1 MKKFIL
7 TAFTATTLL
16 LPISPLFAGPLT
28 ISLGIPQ
35 EHTFTEKNES
45 GSKIEADGS
54 SGYYLGIKFPIGGL
68 GLGIDSYKTKFKG
81 DSTKIVTMM
90 YNLFYQ
96 FPIPVLNFTI
106 GLGSGKTKLD
116 CSECAED
123 YTDPESGYK
132 TGYKAGEASQ
142 WYTSFGIQLTQ
153 LIDIHISYRS
163 ITSKKI
169 EQVYSGTKVNYSAN
183 VTGVGLAFNF

>member
-1 MKKFIL
+1 MKKIIL
-7 TAFTATTLL
+7 SAFTATSLL
-16 LPISPLFAGPLT
+16 LPSAPVFAGPLT

-35 EHTFTEKNES
+35 EHTFSEKNES

-54 SGYYLGIKFPIGGL
+54 SGYFLGIKFPVGF

-81 DSTKIVTMM
+81 DTSKIVTIM
-90 YNLFYQ
+90 YNIFYQ
-96 FPIPVLNFTI
+96 FPIPVINLTI

-116 CSECAED
+116 CSECAEV
-123 YTDPESGYK
+123 YTDPESGDK

-153 LIDIHISYRS
+153 LFDIHISYRS
-163 ITSKKI
+163 IISKKI
-169 EQVYSGTKVNYSAN
+169 EQVYSGAKVNYSGN
-183 VTGVGLAFNF
+183 VIGVGIAFKF

>member
-1 MKKFIL
+1 MKKIIL

-16 LPISPLFAGPLT
+16 LPITPVFAGPLT

-35 EHTFTEKNES
+35 EHTFSENKS

-54 SGYYLGIKFPIGGL
+54 SGYFLGIKFPVGF

-81 DSTKIVTMM
+81 DTSKIVTIM
-90 YNLFYQ
+90 YNIFYQ
-96 FPIPVLNFTI
+96 FPIPVINLTI
-106 GLGSGKTKLD
+106 GIGSGKTKLE
-116 CSECAED
+116 CSACAEN
-123 YTDPESGYK
+123 YTDPESGDK
-132 TGYKAGEASQ
+132 TGYKAGAANQ
-142 WYTSFGIQLTQ
+142 LYTSFGIQFNQ

-169 EQVYSGTKVNYSAN
+169 EQVYSGTKVNYSGT
-183 VTGVGLAFNF
+183 VTGVGLAFKF

>member
-1 MKKFIL
+1 MKKIIL
-7 TAFTATTLL
+7 SAFTVTSML
-16 LPISPLFAGPLT
+16 LPSAPVFAGPLK

-45 GSKIEADGS
+45 GRKIEADGS
-54 SGYYLGIKFPIGGL
+54 SGYFLGIKFPIGF

-81 DSTKIVTMM
+81 DTSKIVTIM
-90 YNLFYQ
+90 YNIFYQ
-96 FPIPVLNFTI
+96 FPIPVINLTI

-116 CSECAED
+116 CSACEED
-123 YTDPESGYK
+123 YMDPESDGK
-132 TGYKAGEASQ
+132 TVYKAGEASQ

-163 ITSKKI
+163 IINKKI
-169 EQVYSGTKVNYSAN
+169 EQVYSGAKVNYSGN
-183 VTGVGLAFNF
+183 VTGVGFAFKF

>member
-1 MKKFIL
+1 MKKIIL

-16 LPISPLFAGPLT
+16 LPTSPLFAGPLT

-45 GSKIEADGS
+45 GRKIEADGS
-54 SGYYLGIKFPIGGL
+54 SGYFLGIKFPIGF

-81 DSTKIVTMM
+81 ETSKIVTIM
-90 YNLFYQ
+90 YNIFYQ
-96 FPIPVLNFTI
+96 FPIPVINLTI

-116 CSECAED
+116 CSACAED
-123 YTDPESGYK
+123 YTDPESGDK
-132 TGYKAGEASQ
+132 TGYKAGAASQ

-163 ITSKKI
+163 VTSKKI
-169 EQVYSGTKVNYSAN
+169 EQVYSEAKVNYSGN
-183 VTGVGLAFNF
+183 VTGVGLAFKF

>member
-1 MKKFIL
+1 MKKIIL
-7 TAFTATTLL
+7 SAFTATSLL
-16 LPISPLFAGPLT
+16 LPITQVFAGPLT
-28 ISLGIPQ
+28 ISLRIPQ
-35 EHTFTEKNES
+35 EHTFSEKNES

-54 SGYYLGIKFPIGGL
+54 SGYFLGIKFPVGF

-81 DSTKIVTMM
+81 DTSKIVTIM
-90 YNLFYQ
+90 YNIFYQ
-96 FPIPVLNFTI
+96 FPIPVINLTI

-123 YTDPESGYK
+123 YTDPESGDK

-163 ITSKKI
+163 IISKKI
-169 EQVYSGTKVNYSAN
+169 EQVYSRAKVNYSGN
-183 VTGVGLAFNF
+183 VTGVGLAFKF

>member
-1 MKKFIL
+1 MKKVIL
-7 TAFTATTLL
+7 SAFTATSLL
-16 LPISPLFAGPLT
+16 LPITQVFAGPLT

-35 EHTFTEKNES
+35 EHTFSEKNES

-54 SGYYLGIKFPIGGL
+54 SGYFLGIKFPMGI

-81 DSTKIVTMM
+81 DSSIIVTIM
-90 YNLFYQ
+90 YNIFYQ
-96 FPIPVLNFTI
+96 FPIPVINLTI

-123 YTDPESGYK
+123 YTDPESGDK

-163 ITSKKI
+163 IISKKI
-169 EQVYSGTKVNYSAN
+169 EQVYSGAKVNYSGN
-183 VTGVGLAFNF
+183 LTGVGIAFKF

>member
-1 MKKFIL
+1 MKKIIL
-7 TAFTATTLL
+7 SAFTATSLL
-16 LPISPLFAGPLT
+16 LPITQVFAGPLI

-35 EHTFTEKNES
+35 EHTFAEKNES

-54 SGYYLGIKFPIGGL
+54 SGYFLGIKFPIGF

-81 DSTKIVTMM
+81 DTSKIVTIM
-90 YNLFYQ
+90 YNIFYQ
-96 FPIPVLNFTI
+96 FPIPVINLTI

-123 YTDPESGYK
+123 YTDPESGDK

-163 ITSKKI
+163 IISKKI
-169 EQVYSGTKVNYSAN
+169 EQVYSGAKVNYSGN
-183 VTGVGLAFNF
+183 VTGVGLAFKF

>member
-1 MKKFIL
+1 MKKIIL
-7 TAFTATTLL
+7 SAFTVTSML
-16 LPISPLFAGPLT
+16 LPSAPVFAGPLT

-45 GSKIEADGS
+45 GSKIETDGS
-54 SGYYLGIKFPIGGL
+54 SGYFLGIKFPMGT

-81 DSTKIVTMM
+81 DSSKIVTIM
-90 YNLFYQ
+90 YNIFYQ
-96 FPIPVLNFTI
+96 FPIPVINITI

-116 CSECAED
+116 CSECEED
-123 YTDPESGYK
+123 YTDPKSGDK

-163 ITSKKI
+163 IISKKI
-169 EQVYSGTKVNYSAN
+169 EQVYSGAKVNYSGN
-183 VTGVGLAFNF
+183 VTGVGLAFKF